1 MPRNDPRDR
10 RTEGRRDRDRILYSS
25 AFRRLAGITQVA
37 PANDRY
43 PIHNRL
49 THTLEVSQ
57 IGRSLAEDL
66 LRVVENEPA
75 ITALGGLDPDVVEA
89 ACLAHDLGHPPFGH
103 VAEEELDG
111 LLRDHQVGDGF
122 EGNPQSFRIL
132 TRLAMRDPR
141 FEGLNLTR
149 ATLCAVQKYPWFRGT
164 SGRRARKWGA
174 YASEEAEFNWARTLA
189 AGSESPSLEA
199 RLMDWADD
207 VAYAVHDV
215 EDFYRAGLI
224 PLDRLAVD
232 PDERLRVIEA
242 EWLRNTDLHQFAKS
256 EITQAF
262 GELLEFAPSVAPFT
276 GGRDDRA
283 KLRAFTSSLVSR
295 YIGAVSLDLNEPK
308 LEIKSDAR
316 MEVAM
321 LKGLTWQ
328 YVIESSALLTQRY
341 GHKSLIA
348 SLFNVLMTAGSN
360 VRDRRIF
367 PMFYQERLAEGD
379 GNEHIARTVA
389 DLISSLTEAQVVA
402 MHHRLTG
409 ISMGASLDPIL
420 P

>member
-1 MPRNDPRDR
+1 
-10 RTEGRRDRDRILYSS
+10 
-25 AFRRLAGITQVA
+25 
-37 PANDRY
+37 
-43 PIHNRL
+43 
-49 THTLEVSQ
+49 
-57 IGRSLAEDL
+57 
-66 LRVVENEPA
+66 
-75 ITALGGLDPDVVEA
+75 
-89 ACLAHDLGHPPFGH
+89 
-103 VAEEELDG
+103 
-111 LLRDHQVGDGF
+111 
-122 EGNPQSFRIL
+122 
-132 TRLAMRDPR
+132 
-141 FEGLNLTR
+141 
-149 ATLCAVQKYPWFRGT
+149 
-164 SGRRARKWGA
+164 
-174 YASEEAEFNWARTLA
+174 
-189 AGSESPSLEA
+189 
-199 RLMDWADD
+199 MDWADD

-232 PDERLRVIEA
+232 PGERLRVIEA
-242 EWLRNTDLHQFAKS
+242 EWARNTDLHQFGKLDL
-256 EITQAF
+256 TQAF
-262 GELLEFAPSVAPFT
+262 DEILQIAPSVAAYS
-276 GGRDDRA
+276 GSHDDRA

-295 YIGAVSLDLNEPK
+295 YIEAVSLDLNEPK
-308 LEIKSDAR
+308 LEIKRDAR

-348 SLFNVLMTAGSN
+348 SLFDVLMAAGTN

-367 PMFYQERLAEGD
+367 PAFYQERLVESD
-379 GNEHIARTVA
+379 TNENVARTVA